1 MLFIGICGASG
12 SGKSTLATELA
23 TMVNRSILI
32 INQDAYYHDH
42 PNLSFDERCKLN
54 YDEPSIFDHDLL
66 LSDVKELLSGNR
78 VPQKRYDYANHC
90 RADQSGA
97 FLEPQDVVIVEG
109 IHAFFDERLRDMM
122 DLKIY
127 MRVEP
132 DICLLRRIQRDIN
145 ERGRAIDN
153 ISEQYTSTVKPMF
166 DQYIRNY
173 EQYAD
178 IIVARG
184 GKNAKITELLA
195 GYINNDLHLY
205 RGNANRRTSC

>member
-12 SGKSTLATELA
+12 SGKSTLAEELA
-23 TMVNRSILI
+23 RMVNKSILI
-32 INQDAYYHDH
+32 INQDAYYYDH
-42 PNLSFDERCKLN
+42 PDMSFEERCKLN

-66 LSDVKELLSGNR
+66 LEDVRALLSGQR
-78 VPQKRYDYANHC
+78 VLRKRYDYTAHR
-90 RADQSGA
+90 RAPQA
-97 FLEPQDVVIVEG
+97 EEYLEPHDVIVVEG
-109 IHAFFDERLRDMM
+109 IHAFYDERLRDMM
-122 DLKIY
+122 DLKLFV
-127 MRVEP
+127 RVDS

-153 ISEQYTSTVKPMF
+153 ISVQYLTTVKPMF

-178 IIVARG
+178 VIVARG
-184 GKNAKITELLA
+184 GKNAKITEIIA

-205 RGNANRRTSC
+205 RGQSRRRSSC